1 MSQWS
6 IRKQLFSAFFA
17 MAAVFAVFGWNALNA
32 AKGLTSQ
39 VVTIVD
45 ADAPAIV
52 SAARVQYLAMRLSSS
67 ADMIVVAGF
76 NKDRAGVDREWA
88 SIEQTYTEFEAKA
101 ALLASK
107 TNLDANRRRSRDLLA
122 AMSQWKTLAQQAAEH
137 ARAFRVADANSAMVA
152 SEKFSDDIA
161 EALTAE
167 MLKAETDNLDHARKQ
182 SDDSMAATG
191 RVQIALI
198 LLVGLISLG
207 VAYILHT
214 VDVKLR
220 GVSLELREG
229 AHQVAL
235 ASGAMSS
242 FSQSLAIGSQQQA
255 AALQQTSASMEEM
268 SGVTR
273 LNADRCHTAA
283 GQMAETERRV
293 ADAGRALN
301 DLVSSMTEIR
311 DSSVQVTKI
320 IKTIDEIAFQTNI
333 LALNAAV
340 EAARAGEAGMGFAV
354 VADEVRNLAQ
364 RSSEAARDTAEL
376 ISASAESA
384 QRGGK
389 RVAAVET
396 AISSITESSGQV
408 KTLIDQVAD
417 ASVSQASGIVGVRRA
432 VQQMETVTQATA
444 AKSETSAAASE
455 ELNAQAEQTLDTL
468 QTLEAM
474 AGIRGATVAA
484 AHPAAAAPRATLRK
498 AA

>member
-1 MSQWS
+1 
-6 IRKQLFSAFFA
+6 
-17 MAAVFAVFGWNALNA
+17 
-32 AKGLTSQ
+32 
-39 VVTIVD
+39 
-45 ADAPAIV
+45 
-52 SAARVQYLAMRLSSS
+52 
-67 ADMIVVAGF
+67 
-76 NKDRAGVDREWA
+76 
-88 SIEQTYTEFEAKA
+88 
-101 ALLASK
+101 
-107 TNLDANRRRSRDLLA
+107 
-122 AMSQWKTLAQQAAEH
+122 
-137 ARAFRVADANSAMVA
+137 
-152 SEKFSDDIA
+152 
-161 EALTAE
+161 
-167 MLKAETDNLDHARKQ
+167 
-182 SDDSMAATG
+182 
-191 RVQIALI
+191 
-198 LLVGLISLG
+198 
-207 VAYILHT
+207 
-214 VDVKLR
+214 
-220 GVSLELREG
+220 VSLELREG